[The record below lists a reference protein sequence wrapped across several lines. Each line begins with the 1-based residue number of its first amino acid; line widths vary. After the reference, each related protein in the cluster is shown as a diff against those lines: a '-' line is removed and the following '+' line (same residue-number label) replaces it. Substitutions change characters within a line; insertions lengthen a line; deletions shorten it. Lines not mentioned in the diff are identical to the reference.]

1 MALIRLSGV
10 DIIKDSN
17 LILSGVDLTLDKGD
31 FIYLVGRV
39 GTGKI
44 GRAHV

>member
-17 LILSGVDLTLDKGD
+17 LILAGVDLTLDKGD
-31 FIYLVGRV
+31 FIYFGRQ
-39 GTGKI
+39 GWYSKTSLAK
-44 GRAHV
+44 H